1 MAFTKYAS
9 LEHPEILAVKGST
22 NRREASLDK
31 LSEFKDFRTEDGY
44 LYARIRAISSRV
56 NKNHDGWPSVELAG
70 GPDIFNRVAGI
81 KTGHVV
87 MAADNEAKYGYST
100 FVGKPIFVDHHN
112 SDPKT
117 ARGVIVDSKLH
128 VGDDDDSYYKT
139 AADNHKPPTW
149 VELLLEVDA
158 KSFPKLATAL
168 IEGSHD
174 PSKGIDGFSM
184 GCDVRYSKCS
194 HCGNK
199 ASSPDQYCEHV
210 RLKGAE
216 FPLHNSKTGK
226 TEYKKAYEDCY
237 EIGFFEISAVFDP
250 ADETALL
257 REIRAH
263 TAAEN
268 PANNDPWNL
277 SPEQRQQLDIEM
289 DKGVRQN
296 HFPEDFTDDGRYE
309 PGNGD
314 TRCPNCEG
322 NGRIPDPNNPQ
333 LSWGDCPTCEGTGSM
348 AYDMPPAGMNVP
360 GRTPQGEGYV
370 TPHQLGPEDM
380 TMAPANPNYD
390 GPFYLG
396 STHTAEAPPP
406 QVDELKMPEGVDTLR
421 EETVCPVCG
430 SDIDSETCSVCGY
443 TKPPDGFDNPDLT
456 KANPDLTQEGADE
469 GEDQK
474 GEAAA
479 DETFGPNTEDTPAQ
493 PSNTS
498 NPGITSHITS
508 DMSWTVET
516 NTHTAYAQ
524 PSKETPVVPNAKPA
538 TDEPSNATV
547 KQDHT
552 KPVTSNVKTAG
563 DFLASVDAQR
573 RNMSQHTAYD
583 APGAPESATPDK
595 NTDVDAVGGIMDASN
610 EEASK
615 ADAQIDVVGVGTTG
629 TSDVAAD
636 KTESVD
642 QGSETSKNV
651 EEIPTKTFPNNG
663 TDPVTNGVYPAA
675 GGITSSWHV
684 EALDADPYPH
694 EDGGL
699 AGGPYVGG
707 TEPVDPVGKA
717 DERVNVQDAVSSPE
731 NNSGETKT
739 WSGTDGNKVY
749 RQQDPVTNEVYRG
762 DENVN
767 LSPGTTS
774 STHIF
779 AAMKLA
785 DAEVEMGITA
795 PAEKYERAA
804 ELEKLTPEELTAE
817 SRVVS
822 RVKTAGLAKPATQ
835 AMRMPAMARKASVE
849 KEAGTGVSEFTHDS
863 ALFLPNQAH

>member
-9 LEHPEILAVKGST
+9 LEKAEVLAVKGAPT
-22 NRREASLDK
+22 RREASFDK
-31 LSEFKDFRTEDGY
+31 LAEFSDFRTEDGY

-87 MAADNEAKYGYST
+87 MAADKEAKFGYST
-100 FVGKPIFVDHHN
+100 FVGKPIFVDHNN
-112 SDPKT
+112 SDPNR

-128 VGDDDDSYYKT
+128 VDNDEDPYYKT

-168 IEGSHD
+168 IEGSGD

-216 FPLHNSKTGK
+216 FPFHNSKTGK
-226 TEYKKAYEDCY
+226 TEYKKSYEDCY

-263 TAAEN
+263 TAAGN
-268 PANNDPWNL
+268 PYDENDPAYD
-277 SPEQRQQLDIEM
+277 PMKVDQLNTEM

-296 HFPEDFTDDGRYE
+296 HFPEDFDGGQYSAQ
-309 PGNGD
+309 NGD
-314 TRCPNCEG
+314 TP
-322 NGRIPDPNNPQ
+322 
-333 LSWGDCPTCEGTGSM
+333 CPTCNAEGRLPDPMSRAGWTPCPGCGGSGSM
-348 AYDMPPAGMNVP
+348 AYDMPPQGMDVP
-360 GRTPQGEGYV
+360 GRVPQGDGAI
-370 TPHQLGPEDM
+370 TPHRLGPEDM
-380 TMAPANPNYD
+380 TMENANPHYNGEIYH
-390 GPFYLG
+390 GNV
-396 STHTAEAPPP
+396 HTAEAPPP

-469 GEDQK
+469 GENMP

-479 DETFGPNTEDTPAQ
+479 DETFGPNTEDSAPGATPQ

-498 NPGITSHITS
+498 NPGITSHVTS

-516 NTHTAYAQ
+516 THTAYTQ
-524 PSKETPVVPNAKPA
+524 PAKETPAVPNAKPA

-563 DFLASVDAQR
+563 DFLNAVDAQR
-573 RNMSQHTAYD
+573 RTMSQHTAYD

-595 NTDVDAVGGIMDASN
+595 NIDVDGVGGFMDASN
-610 EEASK
+610 EQASK

-642 QGSETSKNV
+642 QGSETSKNI
-651 EEIPTKTFPNNG
+651 EEIPTKTFGDNG
-663 TDPVTNGVYPAA
+663 TSPVTNGVYPAE
-675 GGITSSWHV
+675 GGVTSSWHV
-684 EALDADPYPH
+684 EALDNDPYPH

-699 AGGPYVGG
+699 AGGNTVKGV
-707 TEPVDPVGKA
+707 EPADPVGKA
-717 DERVNVQDAVSSPE
+717 DDRVDVLDTVTSPE
-731 NNSGETKT
+731 NNSGETST
-739 WSGTDGNKVY
+739 WSGTDGNGVTK
-749 RQQDPVTNEVYRG
+749 QQDPVTNEVYRG

-774 STHIF
+774 SAHIF

-785 DAEVEMGITA
+785 DTEVEMGITA

-804 ELEKLTPEELTAE
+804 ELEKLSPEELTAE

-822 RVKTAGLAKPATQ
+822 RVKTAGLAKPASQ

-849 KEAGTGVSEFTHDS
+849 KEAKEEGTSEFAHDS
-863 ALFLPNQAH
+863 ALFLS

>member
-1 MAFTKYAS
+1 MSLTKHAS
-9 LEHPEILAVKGST
+9 LEHPEILDVKGST
-22 NRREASLDK
+22 TRRIASLDK
-31 LSEFKDFRTEDGY
+31 LSEFENFRTEDGY

-56 NKNHDGWPSVELAG
+56 NKNWDGWPSIELAG

-87 MAADNEAKYGYST
+87 LAADKEAKFGYST

-112 SDPKT
+112 SNPKE

-128 VGDDDDSYYKT
+128 VEDDGDPYYKT

-168 IEGSHD
+168 IEGSQD

-263 TAAEN
+263 TAAE
-268 PANNDPWNL
+268 
-277 SPEQRQQLDIEM
+277 
-289 DKGVRQN
+289 
-296 HFPEDFTDDGRYE
+296 
-309 PGNGD
+309 
-314 TRCPNCEG
+314 
-322 NGRIPDPNNPQ
+322 
-333 LSWGDCPTCEGTGSM
+333 
-348 AYDMPPAGMNVP
+348 
-360 GRTPQGEGYV
+360 
-370 TPHQLGPEDM
+370 
-380 TMAPANPNYD
+380 
-390 GPFYLG
+390 
-396 STHTAEAPPP
+396 HTAEAPPP

-456 KANPDLTQEGADE
+456 KANPELTQEGQDE

-479 DETFGPNTEDTPAQ
+479 DETFGPNTEDTPPQ
-493 PSNTS
+493 PSDTS
-498 NPGITSHITS
+498 KPPMTSHVTS
-508 DMSWTVET
+508 DMSWTVST
-516 NTHTAYAQ
+516 RTAYTQ
-524 PSKETPVVPNAKPA
+524 PSKETPAVPNAKPA

-563 DFLASVDAQR
+563 DFLANVDAQR
-573 RNMSQHTAYD
+573 RTMSQHTAYD

-595 NTDVDAVGGIMDASN
+595 NIDVDGVGGFMDASN

-642 QGSETSKNV
+642 QGSETSKNI
-651 EEIPTKTFPNNG
+651 EEIPTKTFGDNG
-663 TDPVTNGVYPAA
+663 TSPVTNGVYPAA
-675 GGITSSWHV
+675 GGVTSAWRV
-684 EALDADPYPH
+684 EALDNDPYPH

-699 AGGPYVGG
+699 AGGNTVKGV
-707 TEPVDPVGKA
+707 EPADPVGKA
-717 DERVNVQDAVSSPE
+717 DDRVDVLDTVTSPE

-739 WSGTDGNKVY
+739 WSGTDGNGVTK
-749 RQQDPVTNEVYRG
+749 QQDPVTNEVYRG

-767 LSPGTTS
+767 MSPGTTS
-774 STHIF
+774 SAHIF

-785 DAEVEMGITA
+785 DTEVEMGMTA

-804 ELEKLTPEELTAE
+804 ELEKLSPEELTAE

-822 RVKTAGLAKPATQ
+822 RVKTAGLAKPASQ

-849 KEAGTGVSEFTHDS
+849 KEAGTGVSEFAHDS
-863 ALFLPNQAH
+863 ALFLPN